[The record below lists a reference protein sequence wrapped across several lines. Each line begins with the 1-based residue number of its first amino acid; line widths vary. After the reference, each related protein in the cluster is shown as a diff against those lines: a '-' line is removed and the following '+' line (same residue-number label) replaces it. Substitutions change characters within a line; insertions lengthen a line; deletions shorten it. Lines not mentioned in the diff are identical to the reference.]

1 MKTSIITIASTIA
14 LTVCLISCKEDNTEL
29 IQKIETTQIALQQQ
43 DSVLTNQ
50 RNELSKLVFTDTA
63 KQQEIEPA
71 DTALTILVG
80 QQNALITRLEVII
93 QKNKELITKLN
104 DDSVNPKEAEKEYTA
119 HADELALMQTEI
131 DAAKESYE
139 NLVKKVDEA
148 FKNLLDTTKIK

>member
-131 DAAKESYE
+131 DAAKERYE

-148 FKNLLDTTKIK
+148 FKNLEDTTKAK

>member
-50 RNELSKLVFTDTA
+50 RNELSKLVFTDTT

-119 HADELALMQTEI
+119 HAGELALMQTEI

-148 FKNLLDTTKIK
+148 FKNLENTTKIK

>member
-50 RNELSKLVFTDTA
+50 RNELSKLVFTDTT

-71 DTALTILVG
+71 DTALTILFG

-104 DDSVNPKEAEKEYTA
+104 DDSVNPKEAEKECTA
-119 HADELALMQTEI
+119 HADELVLMQTEI

-148 FKNLLDTTKIK
+148 FKNLEDTTKAK

>member
-14 LTVCLISCKEDNTEL
+14 LTACLISCKEDNTEL
-29 IQKIETTQIALQQQ
+29 IQKIETTQITLQQQ

-50 RNELSKLVFTDTA
+50 RNELSKLVFTDTTT
-63 KQQEIEPA
+63 QQEIEPA

-131 DAAKESYE
+131 DVAKERYE